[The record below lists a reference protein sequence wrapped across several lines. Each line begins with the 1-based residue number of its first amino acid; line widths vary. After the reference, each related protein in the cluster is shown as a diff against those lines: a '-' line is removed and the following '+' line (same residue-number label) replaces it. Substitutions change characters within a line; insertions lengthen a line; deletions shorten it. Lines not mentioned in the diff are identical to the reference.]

1 MNLSF
6 STCFPR
12 PTYLSFYNFDY
23 QDWVAQTSIN
33 FKSPSNSKCQLS
45 FNCHLYSIEICATQS
60 SIINTRFLTA
70 FYNISFRFQNDENQ

>member
-1 MNLSF
+1 MSIL
-6 STCFPR
+6 
-12 PTYLSFYNFDY
+12 YLLHVNI